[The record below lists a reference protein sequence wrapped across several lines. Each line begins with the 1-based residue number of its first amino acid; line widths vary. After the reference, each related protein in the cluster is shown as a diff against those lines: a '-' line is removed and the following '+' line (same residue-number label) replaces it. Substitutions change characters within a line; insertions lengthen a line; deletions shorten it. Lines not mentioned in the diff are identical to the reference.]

1 MRWMAVAA
9 VLAGCAGDSDGS
21 GDDTSAGVDGYTNAP
36 EGWEPTDDPEPYGKR
51 YTVEGECWYFA
62 YRDDGYPMYF
72 QVDEQMEPA
81 QFRCEP
87 WRGNFE
93 SPYGD
98 DALFCD
104 WYASVPD
111 HGSVILKPDDPSA
124 PSGGWQGPITLGWD
138 CFFDADSEPW
148 EGCEEVWHATHGC
161 ADVAL

>member
-9 VLAGCAGDSDGS
+9 VLAGCAGGSDGS
-21 GDDTSAGVDGYTNAP
+21 DDDTSADGGSYAGAP
-36 EGWEPTDDPEPYGKR
+36 DGWEPTDDPEPYGKR
-51 YTVEGECWYFA
+51 YTVEGECWYFGEHESALPAVFQPGDMEDGA
-62 YRDDGYPMYF
+62 YMP
-72 QVDEQMEPA
+72 
-81 QFRCEP
+81 CEP
-87 WRGNFE
+87 WPGDVE
-93 SPYGD
+93 QPYGD